1 MENLF
6 ETQKIFSVRELN
18 SAVAGAIKSY
28 FPRAVW
34 VCGEIQS
41 LGEKNGISYFDLVQ
55 KDSDSSNKIIAQ
67 ARSVMFG
74 NIKAS
79 VMRKFKELD
88 ASLDIRN
95 DIEVKLLCELDLYV
109 PRGQFSLK
117 ILDVDPVYT
126 LGKVA
131 ANRLKIIEDLK
142 KRGLLDKNKLRILPL
157 VPLNI
162 GLITSFDSAAYHDFI
177 NELQTSGFGFK
188 VFLKDCRM
196 QGDQVEA
203 DVAKALDFFNRSGI
217 ELDAIVITRGGGSVS
232 DLGWFDNKVIA
243 ETIAVNDFPVIS
255 AIGHQINL
263 TITDLA
269 AHTSLKTPTASAQ
282 FLVSRV
288 QEFTQKLADLQK
300 DILQE
305 ARTIIDDQN
314 SGLQSMAIKVESLT
328 SRYFRAQAE
337 DLLDKKHILQSACQ
351 RIVMQDKQGLARV
364 KDSLNNSTNK
374 IFEKSKDKI
383 KYLESKIG
391 LLDPKN
397 VLKRGFSLTLKD
409 GRALKSVADV
419 DIGSK
424 IETVLYDG
432 KVLSRVEEKSKL

>member
-1 MENLF
+1 MESLF
-6 ETQKIFSVRELN
+6 ETPKIFSVRELN

-28 FPRAVW
+28 FPHAVW

-55 KDSDSSNKIIAQ
+55 KDSDSSNKIVAQ

-79 VMRKFKELD
+79 VMRKFRELD
-88 ASLDIRN
+88 PSLEIRN

-117 ILDVDPVYT
+117 VVDIDPVYT

-142 KRGLLDKNKLRILPL
+142 KRGLLDKNKLQILPP
-157 VPLNI
+157 VPLTI

-196 QGDQVEA
+196 QGDQVEK
-203 DVAKALDFFNRSGI
+203 DVAQALNFFNRSGI
-217 ELDAIVITRGGGSVS
+217 ELDAVVITRGGGSVS

-243 ETIAVNDFPVIS
+243 ETIAANNFPVIS

-288 QEFTQKLADLQK
+288 QEFTQNLTRLQD
-300 DILQE
+300 DILEE
-305 ARTIIDDQN
+305 AQTIIDDQT
-314 SGLQSMAIKVESLT
+314 SGLQGMAVKIETLT
-328 SRYFRAQAE
+328 SRYFRTQAE
-337 DLLDKKHILQSACQ
+337 DILDKKHIFQSVCQ
-351 RIVMQDKQGLARV
+351 RIVMQEKQEIARA
-364 KDSLNNSTNK
+364 KDSLNNSANK

-383 KYLESKIG
+383 KYLESKIS

-409 GRALKSVADV
+409 GKALKSAVGVDV
-419 DIGSK
+419 GTRIDTIF
-424 IETVLYDG
+424 YDG
-432 KVLSRVEEKSKL
+432 KITSRVEESEG